1 MVLVA
6 ELLKVTEIRQNC
18 SQDSTTIYAVS
29 FYTISMLTITKWND
43 DSRPTLSYVIEM

>member
-29 FYTISMLTITKWND
+29 FCTISMLTITKWND